1 MYSKTAI
8 IYTFA
13 LNLSC
18 MFSKKELK
26 RYNRHIIMPEIG
38 LKGQEKLKNAK
49 VLVIGAGGLGC
60 PVLQY
65 LAAAGVGTL
74 GVCDFDYVDE
84 SNLQRQ
90 ILFADTDIGK
100 PKARAAAEK
109 LRLQNPYISIIEHNF
124 KLDKS
129 NAIALFQKYDIII
142 DGSDN
147 FPTRFL
153 VNDTCVI
160 AGKPLVFGAIYKFE
174 GQVSVFNYQNGP
186 TYRCLIPEQPDS
198 SEMLSCSQIGVI
210 GVLPGIIG
218 SYQASEAIKIIT
230 GVGEPLSGKILLVD
244 TLAASHNTIE
254 FKRNEKTANI
264 TELADYGDF
273 CTDEFPDVK
282 QLTANELKRKIK
294 NKEQITII
302 DIREAD
308 LFKNNH
314 IAESI
319 NYQIEEILNKPELVP
334 KNTDVLIVCEN
345 GNNSL
350 ALIDFLEEAHRY
362 KKVYNLKSGFQAWQ

>member
-1 MYSKTAI
+1 
-8 IYTFA
+8 
-13 LNLSC
+13 

-65 LAAAGVGTL
+65 LTAAGVGTL

-153 VNDTCVI
+153 VNDACVI

-362 KKVYNLKSGFQAWQ
+362 KKVYNLKGGFQAWQ